1 MLKCCGFWED
11 LIKVNVYLMTQHH
24 INTLVKVHA
33 LHFSL
38 TQKNTDLDILN
49 FTPCRLSF
57 FTIDQTL
64 D

>member
-1 MLKCCGFWED
+1 
-11 LIKVNVYLMTQHH
+11 MTQHH